1 MTTAL
6 LIAILLAIAAIAVLI
21 IYLIDRV
28 NSIDKFARLVQADQ
42 SWSSSDPAAMG
53 LFGDLHGKRLW
64 DAVSGIPIEGWDKGA
79 IDLIRNRYQLV
90 LRRHIEDLFNEGL
103 QHGREKRQGY
113 QLSASRQISTL
124 RGPVESWI
132 PIENA
137 VSIYNAG
144 YARANA
150 KDTELAQLRTNLDI
164 AIDSLFSQ
172 ASIKLARP
180 MSASLIP
187 GGENTT
193 GDTPLDVD
201 AATMAQ
207 AAAGAVPPSGLS
219 PTADGTA
226 GPQATPAAST
236 AATGAATGPDPAA
249 NAGPG
254 KPGAKSDG
262 APGPAAV
269 PALEAPTPPVTA
281 TRTAAA
287 APATTPAAAPA
298 NAPAPAPA
306 AAVSASAIAAQAMG
320 LGSSAP
326 KPPPSLS
333 EMMGSGRRS

>member
-1 MTTAL
+1 MTTVL
-6 LIAILLAIAAIAVLI
+6 LIAILTAIAAIAVLI

-64 DAVSGIPIEGWDKGA
+64 DAVSGVPIEGWDKGA

-113 QLSASRQISTL
+113 QLSASRMISTL

-144 YARANA
+144 YGRANA

-172 ASIKLARP
+172 AAIKLARP
-180 MSASLIP
+180 MSSSLIP
-187 GGENTT
+187 GGENTSEV
-193 GDTPLDVD
+193 PLDVD

-207 AAAGAVPPSGLS
+207 AAAAVVAPSGV
-219 PTADGTA
+219 T
-226 GPQATPAAST
+226 TPAIDANS
-236 AATGAATGPDPAA
+236 APVPGGVTGAPAGAEPAPGGAAKPAA
-249 NAGPG
+249 Q
-254 KPGAKSDG
+254 SDL
-262 APGPAAV
+262 AAAPAAV
-269 PALEAPTPPVTA
+269 PALEAPEPPVTA
-281 TRTAAA
+281 TPA
-287 APATTPAAAPA
+287 AP
-298 NAPAPAPA
+298 
-306 AAVSASAIAAQAMG
+306 AVSASAIAAQAMG
-320 LGSSAP
+320 LGASAP

-333 EMMGSGRRS
+333 EMMGSSRRT

>member
-1 MTTAL
+1 MTTVL
-6 LIAILLAIAAIAVLI
+6 LIAILMAIAAIAVLI

-64 DAVSGIPIEGWDKGA
+64 DAVSGVPIEGWDKGA

-113 QLSASRQISTL
+113 QLSASRMISTL

-172 ASIKLARP
+172 AAIKLARP
-180 MSASLIP
+180 MSGSLIP
-187 GGENTT
+187 GGENT
-193 GDTPLDVD
+193 GETPLDVD

-207 AAAGAVPPSGLS
+207 AAAAV
-219 PTADGTA
+219 
-226 GPQATPAAST
+226 
-236 AATGAATGPDPAA
+236 
-249 NAGPG
+249 
-254 KPGAKSDG
+254 
-262 APGPAAV
+262 V
-269 PALEAPTPPVTA
+269 
-281 TRTAAA
+281 
-287 APATTPAAAPA
+287 APAGVTTPATDASNAPMPGVAAGTPA
-298 NAPAPAPA
+298 GVEPAPGSAAKPAATSDPAPAPA
-306 AAVSASAIAAQAMG
+306 ALPALEAPEPPVTATPAAPAVSASAIAAQAMG
-320 LGSSAP
+320 LGTSAP

-333 EMMGSGRRS
+333 EMMGSSRRA

>member
-1 MTTAL
+1 MTTVL

-42 SWSSSDPAAMG
+42 SWASSDPAAMG

-64 DAVSGIPIEGWDKGA
+64 DAVTGVPIEGWDKGA

-90 LRRHIEDLFNEGL
+90 LRRHIEDLFSESL

-113 QLSASRQISTL
+113 QLSASRNISTL

-137 VSIYNAG
+137 VAIYNAG

-150 KDTELAQLRTNLDI
+150 KDSELAQLRTNLDM

-187 GGENTT
+187 GGENAGETP
-193 GDTPLDVD
+193 PLDVD
-201 AATMAQ
+201 SSVLAQ
-207 AAAGAVPPSGLS
+207 AAAGADATSVAAGAAGSPGAPSPAAAAAQAAPAGVS
-219 PTADGTA
+219 PAATTTSGQPTAKASADTS
-226 GPQATPAAST
+226 TPA
-236 AATGAATGPDPAA
+236 PA
-249 NAGPG
+249 
-254 KPGAKSDG
+254 
-262 APGPAAV
+262 PAAV
-269 PALEAPTPPVTA
+269 PALEAPTAPVTV
-281 TRTAAA
+281 
-287 APATTPAAAPA
+287 APPS
-298 NAPAPAPA
+298 
-306 AAVSASAIAAQAMG
+306 AAVSAASIAAQAMG
-320 LGSSAP
+320 LGSSSS
-326 KPPPSLS
+326 KPPPSLAD
-333 EMMGSGRRS
+333 MAAGRRG

>member
-1 MTTAL
+1 MTTVL
-6 LIAILLAIAAIAVLI
+6 LIAILVAIAAIAVLI

-64 DAVSGIPIEGWDKGA
+64 DAVSGVPIEGWDKGA

-113 QLSASRQISTL
+113 QLSASRMISTL

-150 KDTELAQLRTNLDI
+150 KDNELAQLRTNLDM

-172 ASIKLARP
+172 AAIKLARP
-180 MSASLIP
+180 MSSSLIP
-187 GGENTT
+187 GGENTAEV
-193 GDTPLDVD
+193 PLDVD

-207 AAAGAVPPSGLS
+207 AAAAVVAPAGVTTQATDAGT
-219 PTADGTA
+219 TATPGGTA
-226 GPQATPAAST
+226 GTPAGGEPAPGS
-236 AATGAATGPDPAA
+236 AAKPA
-249 NAGPG
+249 
-254 KPGAKSDG
+254 AKSD
-262 APGPAAV
+262 
-269 PALEAPTPPVTA
+269 
-281 TRTAAA
+281 
-287 APATTPAAAPA
+287 
-298 NAPAPAPA
+298 PAPAPA
-306 AAVSASAIAAQAMG
+306 ALPALEAPEPPVTVKPAAPAVSASAIAAQAMG
-320 LGSSAP
+320 LGTSAP

-333 EMMGSGRRS
+333 EMMGSSRRA

>member
-1 MTTAL
+1 MTTVL
-6 LIAILLAIAAIAVLI
+6 LIAILGAIAAIAVLI

-64 DAVSGIPIEGWDKGA
+64 DAVSGVPIEGWDKGA

-90 LRRHIEDLFNEGL
+90 LRRHIEDLFSEGL

-113 QLSASRQISTL
+113 QLSASRMITTL

-144 YARANA
+144 YARANT

-172 ASIKLARP
+172 AAIKLARP

-187 GGENTT
+187 GGENTAEA
-193 GDTPLDVD
+193 PLDVD

-207 AAAGAVPPSGLS
+207 AAAAVVAPSGV
-219 PTADGTA
+219 T
-226 GPQATPAAST
+226 TPAADVANALPAGIAAGATSDGEPAPGGVPKPAAKSESAST
-236 AATGAATGPDPAA
+236 A
-249 NAGPG
+249 
-254 KPGAKSDG
+254 
-262 APGPAAV
+262 AAV
-269 PALEAPTPPVTA
+269 PALEAPEAPVTV
-281 TRTAAA
+281 
-287 APATTPAAAPA
+287 TPAAP
-298 NAPAPAPA
+298 
-306 AAVSASAIAAQAMG
+306 AVSASAIAAQAMG
-320 LGSSAP
+320 LGTSAA

-333 EMMGSGRRS
+333 EMMGSSRRT